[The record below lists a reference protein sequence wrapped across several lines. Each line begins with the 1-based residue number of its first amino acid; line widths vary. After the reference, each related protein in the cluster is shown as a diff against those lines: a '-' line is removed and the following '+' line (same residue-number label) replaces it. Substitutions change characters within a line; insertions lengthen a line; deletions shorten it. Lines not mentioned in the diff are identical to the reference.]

1 MKKDHKPIP
10 YAIRKT
16 ENGRKEIVKI
26 KDKAEVAATHLENIF
41 WGKTDENP
49 ENGPEVFPGKI
60 VNENLK
66 YRIEK
71 LTLEELREI
80 IKKTKRRKATGPD
93 EIPMEAF
100 KEMDDESL
108 QKIIDLLNE
117 WWENENIP
125 EETLEARVVLI
136 F

>member
-26 KDKAEVAATHLENIF
+26 KDKAEVAATHLEDIF
-41 WGKTDENP
+41 WGKTEYNTENC
-49 ENGPEVFPGKI
+49 PEVFPGKI

-71 LTLEELREI
+71 
-80 IKKTKRRKATGPD
+80 
-93 EIPMEAF
+93 
-100 KEMDDESL
+100 
-108 QKIIDLLNE
+108 
-117 WWENENIP
+117 
-125 EETLEARVVLI
+125 
-136 F
+136 